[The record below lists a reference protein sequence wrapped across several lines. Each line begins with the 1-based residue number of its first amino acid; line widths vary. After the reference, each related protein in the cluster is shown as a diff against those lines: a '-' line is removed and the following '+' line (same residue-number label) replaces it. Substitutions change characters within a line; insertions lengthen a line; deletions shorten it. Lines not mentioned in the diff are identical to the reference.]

1 MIFKEGRIRSRIDS
15 NTIGFYDISGDTR
28 VVMGYLDPE
37 YFRSVPQFEHD
48 IPDSDLDGGYFGF
61 VNEGKMR

>member
-1 MIFKEGRIRSRIDS
+1 
-15 NTIGFYDISGDTR
+15 
-28 VVMGYLDPE
+28 MGYLDPE